1 MFDAESLVPRDK
13 HDITAPSA
21 IESAGYPA
29 IAPILDDLLA
39 WTADGNWPI
48 ARPLA
53 RFLVTLGTPI
63 VDPLLRVLRG
73 KDSSQKYFCFQL
85 IVEKLSVEVL
95 RALENDLQR
104 LVDRPS
110 KTDQLEGV
118 DELAREA
125 LQRLHS

>member
-13 HDITAPSA
+13 HDIAALSG

-39 WTADGNWPI
+39 WTADGNWPV
-48 ARPLA
+48 AQPLA

-73 KDSSQKYFCFQL
+73 NDSSQKYFCFQL

>member
-1 MFDAESLVPRDK
+1 MFDVESLVPRDK
-13 HDITAPSA
+13 HDIAALSG

-39 WTADGNWPI
+39 WTAGNWPI
-48 ARPLA
+48 AQPLA
-53 RFLVTLGTPI
+53 RFLVTLGEPI

-118 DELAREA
+118 DKLAREA
-125 LQRLHS
+125 LQRLYS